1 MNPAPIFGTSA
12 HPAGWPGNRVLVAD
26 GDPIM
31 REMAS
36 LRLGALGFDVCP
48 VADGVSARERLSDG
62 DIRLA
67 IIALGIKGID
77 GFTLIQ
83 ALRADPVTADL
94 PVVVVTGREDVPAI
108 EQAYRVGATSFLT
121 KPINWPLFEN
131 HLRFVLRSHDTE
143 AELRVAQRTAE
154 AASRRKDDLLAIVTH
169 ELRTPVHVISGFA
182 DLLAR
187 EVDGPIGRASYKA
200 YAEQIMAAT
209 DGLGRMMSDMIIYSR
224 GLAGRLELSEGDW
237 ELRRLM
243 APLIEKAEDEARTKG
258 ILVDWMPGEDPGEIT
273 VDKKLISRAI
283 ECLVDNAIKFSN
295 ADSRIRIG
303 VERDA
308 GGRLVLVIADQGI
321 GMEPGEIARVLEPF
335 VQSDM
340 SLARRANG
348 LGLGLSLARII
359 TEAHDGELEI
369 ESQPRQGTTVRI
381 ILPKSRIFGE

>member
-1 MNPAPIFGTSA
+1 MNPAPIFGSSVA
-12 HPAGWPGNRVLVAD
+12 IAGAAGNRVLVAD

-31 REMAS
+31 REMAA
-36 LRLGALGFDVCP
+36 LRLGALGFDVIP

-67 IIALGIKGID
+67 VIALGIHGLD
-77 GFTLIQ
+77 GFSLIR
-83 ALRADPVTADL
+83 ALRDDPVTADL
-94 PVVVVTGREDVPAI
+94 PVVVVTGRDDVPAI

-143 AELRVAQRTAE
+143 AELRLAQRAAE

-187 EVDGPIGRASYKA
+187 EVDGPLGRASYKA
-200 YAEQIMAAT
+200 YSEQILAAT
-209 DGLGRMMSDMIIYSR
+209 EGLGRMMSDMIIYSR

-237 ELRRLM
+237 DIGRLL
-243 APLIEKAEDEARTKG
+243 APLVDRTQAEARAKG
-258 ILVDWMPGEDPGEIT
+258 ILVDWTTPDDHDEIT
-273 VDKKLISRAI
+273 VDKKLLGRAV
-283 ECLVDNAIKFSN
+283 ECLLDNAVKFSN
-295 ADSRIRIG
+295 ADTRITLSTG
-303 VERDA
+303 RDGA
-308 GGRLVLVIADQGI
+308 GRLLIAIADEGI
-321 GMEPGEIARVLEPF
+321 GMEPGEIARVMEPF

-340 SLARRANG
+340 SLSRRANG

-359 TEAHDGELEI
+359 VEAHDGEIEI
-369 ESQPRQGTTVRI
+369 ESRPRIGTTARL
-381 ILPKSRIFGE
+381 ILPAARIYAD